1 MARRIPSQGQILTK
15 TGEGGD
21 GRSGRATRFP
31 VVSLCAQCGQP
42 TLDCGSI
49 CTHHDSGHGDDWAE
63 GNRIMCDFLHRG
75 IVSSGP
81 AELVARSIELLVD
94 RLEAA
99 LTE

>member
-1 MARRIPSQGQILTK
+1 LARRIASQGQTQTK
-15 TGEGGD
+15 LGED
-21 GRSGRATRFP
+21 GYGRIGRATRLP

-42 TLDCGSI
+42 TFGPAGL
-49 CTHHDSGHGDDWAE
+49 CTYHDSGHGDDWAA
-63 GNRIMCDFLHRG
+63 GNRIMCDFLHRR

-81 AELVARSIELLVD
+81 AELLARSMELLVD

>member
-1 MARRIPSQGQILTK
+1 
-15 TGEGGD
+15 
-21 GRSGRATRFP
+21 
-31 VVSLCAQCGQP
+31 VSPCAQCGQP
-42 TLDCGSI
+42 AFDSGGL
-49 CTHHDSGHGDDWAE
+49 CTYHDSGHGDDWAE

-75 IVSSGP
+75 IASSGP